1 MKSIEEIEKLS
12 IEELEA
18 ASSGFKAPEGFSRRI
33 GDAILSEAALAAG
46 TSGARRNGPAAVR
59 GVVAAL
65 AVAAAVAAVLLIR
78 RPSELKDSF
87 DDPMLAYAQVEQ
99 TFQYISSKMSGGIE
113 VVREAKPIA
122 GRPEEIIRKINTK

>member
-18 ASSGFKAPEGFSRRI
+18 ASSGFKVPEGFRRRI
-33 GDAILSEAALAAG
+33 DDAILSEATL
-46 TSGARRNGPAAVR
+46 AVR

-99 TFQYISSKMSGGIE
+99 TFQYISSKMSGGLE

>member
-18 ASSGFKAPEGFSRRI
+18 ASSGFKVPEGFSRRI

-46 TSGARRNGPAAVR
+46 TSSARRNGPAALR

-99 TFQYISSKMSGGIE
+99 TFQYISSKMSGGLE